1 MSKIV
6 IPSDLQILLIYE
18 NSYKN
23 GGHFFQL
30 LNSSWTITCSWAAC
44 GQHKSTPLKTWIEAA
59 VQPRLDVGLNM
70 GQEMPSCTS
79 FIGEGCFMDHTAEL
93 GFIWAY
99 YSPEILL
106 FEYECKQFLNFEYDA
121 NNHITHLRAL
131 LYLFAYM
138 LL

>member
-1 MSKIV
+1 
-6 IPSDLQILLIYE
+6 
-18 NSYKN
+18 
-23 GGHFFQL
+23 
-30 LNSSWTITCSWAAC
+30 
-44 GQHKSTPLKTWIEAA
+44 
-59 VQPRLDVGLNM
+59 
-70 GQEMPSCTS
+70 
-79 FIGEGCFMDHTAEL
+79 MDHTAEL